1 MSGKGLALAP
11 AAGALLTVGALLA
24 ASALLTACADVP
36 PPSGAVGSPAPD
48 YAAPT
53 LDGDTISLAELRGN
67 AVLLNVWA
75 TWCPPCRKEMPD
87 LQKLHEE
94 FDHAGLRVVGVS
106 IDAAGA
112 DEMVREFLEDYG
124 ITYTILRDP
133 ADRIT
138 SLFPAPGVPNTI
150 LIDAEGKV
158 AWRRLGEVTADDPSL
173 REAIARALPATRRR
187 CPPTRLSRPTRAA
200 RSPCPR

>member
-1 MSGKGLALAP
+1 
-11 AAGALLTVGALLA
+11 
-24 ASALLTACADVP
+24 
-36 PPSGAVGSPAPD
+36 
-48 YAAPT
+48 
-53 LDGDTISLAELRGN
+53 
-67 AVLLNVWA
+67 
-75 TWCPPCRKEMPD
+75 MPD

-187 CPPTRLSRPTRAA
+187 
-200 RSPCPR
+200 

>member
-36 PPSGAVGSPAPD
+36 PPSGAVGSQAPD

-75 TWCPPCRKEMPD
+75 TWCPPCRREMPD
-87 LQKLHEE
+87 LQALHEE
-94 FDHAGLRVVGVS
+94 FGGAGLRVVGVS

-187 CPPTRLSRPTRAA
+187 
-200 RSPCPR
+200 